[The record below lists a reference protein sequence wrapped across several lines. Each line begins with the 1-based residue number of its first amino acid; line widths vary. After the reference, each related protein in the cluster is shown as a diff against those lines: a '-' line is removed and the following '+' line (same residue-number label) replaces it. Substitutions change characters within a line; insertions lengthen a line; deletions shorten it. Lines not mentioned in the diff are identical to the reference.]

1 MGELKDAKWGQREG
15 SGERI
20 QPPEVRGLGPG
31 VEGSSVGLGKTPE
44 AGQAGHGNGREAL
57 GAQSLG
63 LYCGEEYTGDQ
74 AGGLALLAAEQGLG
88 AGPGWHLHCW
98 V

>member
-1 MGELKDAKWGQREG
+1 MRSTLGTHAEQCFNRGMRAWPYLLWSLCKD
-15 SGERI
+15 SL
-20 QPPEVRGLGPG
+20 LG
-31 VEGSSVGLGKTPE
+31 VV